1 MEHLYPL
8 LGSGLWTLNLT
19 VAAMILVASVITF
32 VICRLAVAKLDV
44 HNPGKLQNFME
55 WVIEFVHGLAKDFM
69 DPKQAQKFVPMAVS
83 LMLYLFIA
91 NQMGVIFNFNT
102 VIHHPIPFVPES
114 QYQEA
119 IAKGHATVSWW
130 LSPTANT
137 SVPIAL
143 ALGVFLLSHGIGLRH
158 PKEYFSH
165 FKNPM
170 HLIEE
175 ITKPVTHSLRLWG
188 NIFAGEVLIAVIIM
202 IPTLFGFVPVGAI
215 PLIIWLGYSLFVGTI
230 QAFVF
235 TILTLLYVG
244 QKLPHEQ
251 H

>member
-1 MEHLYPL
+1 M
-8 LGSGLWTLNLT
+8 LGSGFLTLNLT
-19 VAAMILVASVITF
+19 VAAMILVASIITF

-44 HNPGKLQNFME
+44 RNPGKMQNFVE
-55 WVIEFVHGLAKDFM
+55 WVIEFVRGLANDFM
-69 DPKQAQKFVPMAVS
+69 APKYAEKFVPMAVT

-102 VIHHPIPFVPES
+102 AIEHPIPFVAG
-114 QYQEA
+114 EA
-119 IAKGHATVSWW
+119 YEHAAGKGHAIVSWW

-175 ITKPVTHSLRLWG
+175 ITKPVTHALRLWG
-188 NIFAGEVLIAVIIM
+188 NIFAGEVLMAVIIM

-215 PLIIWLGYSLFVGTI
+215 PLIVWLGYSLFVGTI

-244 QKLPHEQ
+244 QKLPNENH
-251 H
+251 